1 MEIKAK
7 KERLHYV
14 DVSKGLLALMVV
26 LSHLQ
31 NVAVSL
37 DIENTLCKSI
47 DSLEV
52 FWCPFFMPA
61 FLSLQV
67 SVVILIKNLRVFL
80 YLILKL

>member
-31 NVAVSL
+31 NVG
-37 DIENTLCKSI
+37 ECKI
-47 DSLEV
+47 NCVRL
-52 FWCPFFMPA
+52 
-61 FLSLQV
+61 
-67 SVVILIKNLRVFL
+67 
-80 YLILKL
+80 